1 MSDKHTTSIIYIA
14 SDVAIL
20 SETKEKTVC
29 GSHARN
35 SADWHTEE

>member
-1 MSDKHTTSIIYIA
+1 MSDKHITFIIYIA

-29 GSHARN
+29 GSHAQIC
-35 SADWHTEE
+35 ADWYREE